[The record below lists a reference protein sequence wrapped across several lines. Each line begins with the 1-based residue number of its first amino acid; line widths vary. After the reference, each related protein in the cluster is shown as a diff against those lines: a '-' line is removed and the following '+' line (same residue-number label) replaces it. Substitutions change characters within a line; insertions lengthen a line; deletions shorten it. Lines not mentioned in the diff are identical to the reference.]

1 MEQHIK
7 IDLAAQG
14 WYGSLPSVCLAGAT
28 QSRAACRFSV
38 PVVLSRLDPAR
49 GRIRT

>member
-14 WYGSLPSVCLAGAT
+14 WYGSLPSVCLAGVA
-28 QSRAACRFSV
+28 QSRAACRSSV
-38 PVVLSRLDPAR
+38 PLVLPRLDP
-49 GRIRT
+49 RIRS